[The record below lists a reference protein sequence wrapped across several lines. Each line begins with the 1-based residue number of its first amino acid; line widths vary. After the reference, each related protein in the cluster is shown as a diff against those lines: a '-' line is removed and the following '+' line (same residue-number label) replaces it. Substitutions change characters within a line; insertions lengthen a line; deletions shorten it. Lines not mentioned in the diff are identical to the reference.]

1 MFMDLI
7 LSHYEYDL
15 ISSYRLTEAGKIES
29 LNQLLPFS
37 EVRLSKRH
45 FHWIALRKNLQK
57 TMVVTIKYG
66 GVPVNFPLNQSND
79 TWKV

>member
-1 MFMDLI
+1 MFIDLI
-7 LSHYEYDL
+7 LSHDEYDL

-29 LNQLLPFS
+29 LNRLLPFS

-45 FHWIALRKNLQK
+45 FHWIALRGNLQK
-57 TMVVTIKYG
+57 TMVFTIKYG
-66 GVPVNFPLNQSND
+66 EVPVNFPLNQSND